1 MVEQRVAREWTLGD
15 VAERIIAELRERFS
29 TVEFLLND
37 EVYGEEDLDIDV
49 YVDEDQVV
57 AVDRFASELTYRYW
71 EQTGYNIF
79 AMVAPRECYP
89 IKE

>member
-1 MVEQRVAREWTLGD
+1 MAVEAVVEKMALGD
-15 VAERIIAELRERFS
+15 VAEKIIADIREKFPDAKC
-29 TVEFLLND
+29 LIND
-37 EVYGEEDLDIDV
+37 EVYGEEDLDIEV
-49 YVDEDQVV
+49 YVDEGQVL

-79 AMVAPRECYP
+79 AMVAPKECYP

>member
-1 MVEQRVAREWTLGD
+1 MAVEAVAEKLALGD
-15 VAERIIAELRERFS
+15 VAERIIADILKRFPGAKY
-29 TVEFLLND
+29 LINN

-49 YVDEDQVV
+49 YVNEDQVL

-79 AMVAPRECYP
+79 AMVAPRDCYP

>member
-1 MVEQRVAREWTLGD
+1 MVEQPVTREWTLGD

-49 YVDEDQVV
+49 YVDEDQVLV
-57 AVDRFASELTYRYW
+57 VDRFASELTYRYW

>member
-1 MVEQRVAREWTLGD
+1 MAVEAVAERMALGD
-15 VAERIIAELRERFS
+15 VAERIMADIQERFPDAKY
-29 TVEFLLND
+29 LIDD

-57 AVDRFASELTYRYW
+57 VVDRFASELTYRYW

-79 AMVAPRECYP
+79 AMVAPRDCYP

>member
-1 MVEQRVAREWTLGD
+1 MTVEAVAEKMALGD
-15 VAERIIAELRERFS
+15 VAEKIIADIREKFPDAKC
-29 TVEFLLND
+29 LIND
-37 EVYGEEDLDIDV
+37 EVYGEEDLDIEV
-49 YVDEDQVV
+49 YVDAGKVL

-79 AMVAPRECYP
+79 AMVAPKECYP

>member
-1 MVEQRVAREWTLGD
+1 LGDKVD
-15 VAERIIAELRERFS
+15 VAEKIIAELRERFP
-29 TVEFLLND
+29 TAEFLLNG

-57 AVDRFASELTYRYW
+57 AVDRFADELTYRYW
-71 EQTGYNIF
+71 EQTGYDIF

>member
-1 MVEQRVAREWTLGD
+1 MAVEAVTERMALGD
-15 VAERIIAELRERFS
+15 VAERIMADIQERFPDAKY
-29 TVEFLLND
+29 LIDD

-49 YVDEDQVV
+49 YVDEDQVL

-71 EQTGYNIF
+71 EQTGHNIF
-79 AMVAPRECYP
+79 AMVAPGECYP

>member
-1 MVEQRVAREWTLGD
+1 MMEQQVMRGWTLGD
-15 VAERIIAELRERFS
+15 VAERIVAELRERFP
-29 TVEFLLND
+29 TAEFLLND
-37 EVYGEEDLDIDV
+37 EVYGDEDLDIDV

-71 EQTGYNIF
+71 EQTGYDIF
-79 AMVAPRECYP
+79 AMVAPKDCYP

>member
-1 MVEQRVAREWTLGD
+1 MAVEAVAEKVALGNI
-15 VAERIIAELRERFS
+15 AERIIMDIQEQFPDAKC
-29 TVEFLLND
+29 LLND

-49 YVDEDQVV
+49 YVNEDQVV
-57 AVDRFASELTYRYW
+57 AVDRFADELTYRYW
-71 EQTGYNIF
+71 EQTGYDIF

>member
-1 MVEQRVAREWTLGD
+1 MMEQQVMRGWTLGD
-15 VAERIIAELRERFS
+15 VAERIVAELRERFP
-29 TVEFLLND
+29 TAEFLLND
-37 EVYGEEDLDIDV
+37 EVYGDEDLDIDV

-71 EQTGYNIF
+71 EQTGYDIF
-79 AMVAPRECYP
+79 AMVAPKECYP

>member
-1 MVEQRVAREWTLGD
+1 LGDKVD
-15 VAERIIAELRERFS
+15 VAEKIIAELRERFP
-29 TVEFLLND
+29 TAEFLLNG

-57 AVDRFASELTYRYW
+57 AVDGFADELTYRYW
-71 EQTGYNIF
+71 EQTGYDIF
-79 AMVAPRECYP
+79 AMVAPRKCYP

>member
-1 MVEQRVAREWTLGD
+1 MVVEAVVEKMTLGD
-15 VAERIIAELRERFS
+15 VAEKIIADIQE
-29 TVEFLLND
+29 EFPDAKCLIND
-37 EVYGEEDLDIDV
+37 EVYGEEDLDIEV
-49 YVDEDQVV
+49 YVDEDRVL

-79 AMVAPRECYP
+79 AMVAPKECYP

>member
-1 MVEQRVAREWTLGD
+1 MGDKVD
-15 VAERIIAELRERFS
+15 VAEKIIAELRERFP
-29 TVEFLLND
+29 TAEFLLNG

-57 AVDRFASELTYRYW
+57 AVDRFADELTYRYW
-71 EQTGYNIF
+71 EQTGYDIF

>member
-1 MVEQRVAREWTLGD
+1 MVVEAVVEKMTLGD
-15 VAERIIAELRERFS
+15 VAQKIIADIQE
-29 TVEFLLND
+29 EFPDAKCLIND
-37 EVYGEEDLDIDV
+37 EVYGEEDLDIEV
-49 YVDEDQVV
+49 YVDEDRVL

-79 AMVAPRECYP
+79 AMVAPKECYP

>member
-1 MVEQRVAREWTLGD
+1 MALGD
-15 VAERIIAELRERFS
+15 VVERIIADIQEKFPDAKC
-29 TVEFLLND
+29 LLND

-79 AMVAPRECYP
+79 AMVATKDCYP

>member
-1 MVEQRVAREWTLGD
+1 MVEQQVMREWTLGD
-15 VAERIIAELRERFS
+15 VAERIVAELRERFP
-29 TVEFLLND
+29 TAEFLLND
-37 EVYGEEDLDIDV
+37 EVYGDEDLDVDV

-71 EQTGYNIF
+71 EQTGYDIF
-79 AMVAPRECYP
+79 AMVAPKECYP

>member
-1 MVEQRVAREWTLGD
+1 MAVEAVAERMALGD
-15 VAERIIAELRERFS
+15 VAERIMADIQERFPDAKY
-29 TVEFLLND
+29 LIDD

-49 YVDEDQVV
+49 HVDEDQVV
-57 AVDRFASELTYRYW
+57 VVDRFASELTYRYW

-79 AMVAPRECYP
+79 AMVAPRDCYP

>member
-1 MVEQRVAREWTLGD
+1 MTVEAVEEKLALGD
-15 VAERIIAELRERFS
+15 VVERIISDIRQKFPSAKCLI
-29 TVEFLLND
+29 ND

-79 AMVAPRECYP
+79 AMVAPKECYP

>member
-1 MVEQRVAREWTLGD
+1 MAVEAVAEKVALGNI
-15 VAERIIAELRERFS
+15 AERIIMDIQEQFPDAKC
-29 TVEFLLND
+29 LLND

-49 YVDEDQVV
+49 YVNEDQVV

-71 EQTGYNIF
+71 EQTGYDIF

-89 IKE
+89 IKG

>member
-1 MVEQRVAREWTLGD
+1 MVDARLRVAREFLVD
-15 VAERIIAELRERFS
+15 AERIITDIQEKFPDAKC
-29 TVEFLLND
+29 LLND
-37 EVYGEEDLDIDV
+37 EVYGEEELDIDV

-71 EQTGYNIF
+71 EQTGYDIF